1 MARYEVRRIFL
12 DRGVMGDPV
21 ADRIVSESEGIPVLV
36 VHDPR
41 EVTRKLD
48 SFDDPLGE
56 GKQSLLVTRRKGDF
70 VKGCPGTRR
79 RICCRYQIVNLVLNC
94 PIDCSY
100 CILQGYLNNP
110 AITIYV
116 NIDELF
122 AQVEERISGEPGR
135 IFRLGTGELG
145 DSLAYDGITR
155 FSKVLVPYFARK
167 ENAILELKTKT
178 DEVDNLLGL
187 NHGRKTVTSWSINPE
202 KVIAEEERNA
212 ATLEERLTA
221 AERCQKQGYPVGF
234 HFDPLIYYPEWERD
248 YREVVEKIFERIDRR
263 GIIWI
268 SLGGFRFPPYLK
280 SVIRDRFPASAVLW
294 GELFP
299 GNDGK
304 FRYLK
309 PIRVGMYREMVRW
322 LRNYEPNLFIY
333 LCMESREVWN
343 AVFGWSPRNN
353 NDLDGLFA
361 DRVRSFSPS
370 PKSHEVLENHTHRV
384 G

>member
-1 MARYEVRRIFL
+1 M
-12 DRGVMGDPV
+12 
-21 ADRIVSESEGIPVLV
+21 
-36 VHDPR
+36 
-41 EVTRKLD
+41 
-48 SFDDPLGE
+48 
-56 GKQSLLVTRRKGDF
+56 
-70 VKGCPGTRR
+70 
-79 RICCRYQIVNLVLNC
+79 
-94 PIDCSY
+94 
-100 CILQGYLNNP
+100 
-110 AITIYV
+110 YV

-122 AQVEERISGEPGR
+122 AQVEDRILGEPGR

-202 KVIAEEERNA
+202 KVIAAEERNA

-248 YREVVEKIFERIDRR
+248 YQEVVEKIFERIDGR

-280 SVIRDRFPASAVLW
+280 SVIRDRFPSSAILW

-353 NDLDGLFA
+353 SDLDGLFA